1 MKNVFLLTLAGILLT
16 STSPLFAKGARKS
29 VGTTPDELKWMPNP
43 ERPDD
48 ISVAV
53 VWGDMKK
60 GPHAAFHKFKPG
72 TVVENHSHSSTFKGV
87 IIAGTWVTGEESSP
101 KTLGPGSFF
110 IDSKGENHITKCEGK
125 EECVVYIES
134 SGKFDIK
141 YAKKPKK

>member
-1 MKNVFLLTLAGILLT
+1 MKKNFILSLLVGFLITG
-16 STSPLFAKGARKS
+16 TSPLWAKHHQSIQMPAE
-29 VGTTPDELKWMPNP
+29 DLKWEPNP
-43 ERPDD
+43 AKPEE

-60 GPHAAFHKFKPG
+60 GPHAAIHKFKPG

-101 KTLGPGSFF
+101 KKLGPGSFF
-110 IDSKGENHITKCEGK
+110 MDYKGENHVTKCEGDT
-125 EECVVYIES
+125 ECVVYIES

-141 YAKKPKK
+141 YPKKAKK